1 MQADR
6 LVGVLEKYMADVFFL
21 PLGFNKIRYHSSN
34 EVNVLNLPN
43 PETFVELLS
52 NIKKANIV
60 ILKKVLNSKS
70 ITIG

>member
-21 PLGFNKIRYHSSN
+21 PLGFNKIRYRSSN